1 MREERLCP
9 ASLVKKINEVTEA
22 MVFLQR
28 PAMAGDSYFSGA
40 GPDKTRVL
48 DVPLKLRGRPP
59 NTAMGC
65 QERKALLPDVSHG
78 KPKCR
83 GLRMSTSR
91 PFQTS
96 KPAAGAGKSRTRV
109 WVTGPHQKK
118 WRWGKKRHIPETWII
133 VKWGST

>member
-1 MREERLCP
+1 
-9 ASLVKKINEVTEA
+9 
-22 MVFLQR
+22 MVIHPVCFCVC
-28 PAMAGDSYFSGA
+28 AGDSYFSGA

-133 VKWGST
+133 LKWGSTCCLRGHVGQ